1 MKNVLCLSL
10 LLLAAWPT
18 LSQKQGISGHVE
30 WISGNQMPG
39 PDRPASKA
47 QGIKRQLWIYQPTT
61 MAQADAADGVFFSNI
76 KTTLVKKAKS
86 NRKGRFRV
94 KLPPGAY
101 SIFTKEKKGL
111 FANQFDGQ
119 NRIHCVA
126 VKPGEF
132 TEIPILVNY
141 EAAY

>member
-1 MKNVLCLSL
+1 MKYLLCLG
-10 LLLAAWPT
+10 LLLAIIPAFA
-18 LSQKQGISGHVE
+18 QNQGIAGRVE

-39 PDRPASKA
+39 PDRPATKA
-47 QGIKRQLWIYQPTT
+47 KGIKREIWIYQPTT
-61 MAQADAADGVFFSNI
+61 MADANAPDGVFFSDI
-76 KTTLVKKAKS
+76 KTTLIKKIKS
-86 NRKGRFRV
+86 NCKGRFRV
-94 KLPPGAY
+94 KLAPGEY
-101 SIFTKEKKGL
+101 SIFIKEKKGL

-132 TEIPILVNY
+132 TEITIQVNY

>member
-1 MKNVLCLSL
+1 MKYLLCIG
-10 LLLAAWPT
+10 LLLAIIPAFA
-18 LSQKQGISGHVE
+18 QNQGIAGRVE

-39 PDRPASKA
+39 PDRPATKA
-47 QGIKRQLWIYQPTT
+47 KGIKREIWIYQPTT
-61 MAQADAADGVFFSNI
+61 MADANATDGVFFSDI
-76 KTTLVKKAKS
+76 KTTLIKKVKS
-86 NRKGRFRV
+86 NCKGRFRV
-94 KLPPGAY
+94 KLAPGEY
-101 SIFTKEKKGL
+101 SIFIKEKKGL

-132 TEIPILVNY
+132 TEITIQVNY

>member
-1 MKNVLCLSL
+1 MKYLLCLG
-10 LLLAAWPT
+10 LLLAIIPAFA
-18 LSQKQGISGHVE
+18 QNQGIAGRVE

-39 PDRPASKA
+39 PDKPATKA
-47 QGIKRQLWIYQPTT
+47 NGIKREIWIYQPTT
-61 MAQADAADGVFFSNI
+61 MADASATDGVFFSDI
-76 KTTLVKKAKS
+76 KTTLIKKVKS
-86 NRKGRFRV
+86 NCKGRFRV
-94 KLPPGAY
+94 KLAPGEY
-101 SIFTKEKKGL
+101 SIFIKEKKGL

-132 TEIPILVNY
+132 TEITIQVNY

>member
-1 MKNVLCLSL
+1 MKRLLCLG
-10 LLLAAWPT
+10 LLLATT
-18 LSQKQGISGHVE
+18 LPAFAQNQGISGRVE

-39 PDRPASKA
+39 PDRPTSKA
-47 QGIKRQLWIYQPTT
+47 KGIKREIWIYQPTT
-61 MAQADAADGVFFSNI
+61 LNEVEASEGVFFSNI
-76 KTTLVKKAKS
+76 KTTLVRKAKS
-86 NRKGRFRV
+86 DRKGRFRIS
-94 KLPPGAY
+94 LPPGEY
-101 SIFTKEKKGL
+101 SIFIKEKNGL

-132 TEIPILVNY
+132 TEITIQVNY